1 MAKVYDGKIIIEGH
15 DVADGFV
22 GAEEV
27 QFVLF
32 LRRKPP
38 TYIRVS
44 CLFSKCNVPY
54 LFHVNFVPHG
64 LRAII

>member
-1 MAKVYDGKIIIEGH
+1 MAKVYDGKIAIEGH

-27 QFVLF
+27 QFVHF
-32 LRRKPP
+32 VRRKPP
-38 TYIRVS
+38 TYITVP

-54 LFHVNFVPHG
+54 VVHVSFVPRG
-64 LRAII
+64 IRAII